1 MKNIKFFSR
10 SLFGIYMVAVAACT
24 DLSEEPYDTILKDNF
39 FSSKEDVIRATLRTY
54 DHAHSTIADPW
65 YTVQSNTSD
74 EQMTPNRQGHW
85 LDGQYY
91 YRLHY
96 HTWTSQDGF
105 ANSMWNNSYVGI
117 AQANNS
123 IEDLQS
129 LDVTRFGFTD
139 AEVQRFIAELRVFR
153 AWYHLRLFDFYR
165 NIVISTQY
173 KDADPRPLQAT
184 PQETFD
190 FIERELTDAVASL
203 PKKGEVANYE
213 GRWTQAGAMSLLVR
227 LYLNAEAW
235 TGTAR
240 YDDCAKIAEDIIAG
254 VYGTYAIEDRW
265 DAPFDYDNDR
275 SPETIF
281 AFPSRL
287 AYARYHY
294 NNNMYWWSIP
304 FRGAPYFQVTTI
316 GSGNPKFALQP
327 GRDVDGNEY
336 PFALGKPF
344 VKFQRYPDDV
354 RLKLYR
360 NLGNSRREGM
370 FLFGYLEDP
379 VTGERIKSDN
389 GYDLYIRDQ
398 VGVFNRSVD
407 GELVSYGPGEVNPDK
422 QSDMTHADQNSG
434 IHIVKYPL
442 YPSTDPNSLE
452 SDYVEIRL
460 AEIYYSL
467 AECRF
472 REGNT
477 AEASRLLN
485 AVRHRYYPEGSPSL
499 YNEDGSELDEQ
510 ELLDEWGREFLAE
523 ARRRTDL
530 VRWGKF
536 STGTWWDK
544 EPDADDHTNIMP
556 IGQNVLNASPQL
568 IQNEGYN

>member
-1 MKNIKFFSR
+1 MNRKLIYGLTLGMG
-10 SLFGIYMVAVAACT
+10 LFAVGCT
-24 DLSEEPYDTILKDNF
+24 DLSETPYDTILKNNYF
-39 FSSKEDVIRATLRTY
+39 TSREDVIRATLRTY
-54 DHAHSTIADPW
+54 DHAHSTVAGDW
-65 YTVQSNTSD
+65 YTVQSDASD

-91 YRLHY
+91 YRFHY
-96 HTWTSQDGF
+96 HTWTAQDGF
-105 ANSMWNNSYVGI
+105 ASGIWENAYQGI

-123 IEDLQS
+123 IEDLQT
-129 LDVTRFGFTD
+129 LDTEQFGLTPE
-139 AEVQRFIAELRVFR
+139 EVSRFIAELRVFR
-153 AWYHLRLFDFYR
+153 AWYHLRLFDVYR

-173 KDADPRPLQAT
+173 AGADPKPLQST
-184 PQETFD
+184 PQEVFD
-190 FIERELTDAVASL
+190 FIESELKEAVADL
-203 PKKGEVANYE
+203 PVRGEIADYD
-213 GRWTQAGAMSLLVR
+213 GRWTKAGAMSLLVR
-227 LYLNAEAW
+227 LYLNAETY
-235 TGTAR
+235 TGTAK
-240 YDDCAKIAEDIIAG
+240 YTECAAIAQDIIDG

-265 DAPFDYDNDR
+265 DAPFDYDNQN
-275 SPETIF
+275 SSETIF
-281 AFPSRL
+281 AFPARL

-304 FRGAPYFQVTTI
+304 FRGHPYFGVTTV

-336 PFALGKPF
+336 PFELGKPF

-354 RLKLYR
+354 RLKKYK
-360 NLGNSRREGM
+360 NLGGSKREGM
-370 FLFGYLEDP
+370 FLYGYLENP
-379 VTGERIKSDN
+379 ETGERIQSDN
-389 GYDLYIRDQ
+389 GYELYIRDQ
-398 VGVFNRSVD
+398 VGIFNRSVN
-407 GELVSYGPGEVNPDK
+407 GVLTSYGPDEVNPDK

-434 IHIVKYPL
+434 IYVVKYPL

-467 AECRF
+467 AECKF
-472 REGNT
+472 RAGDR

-485 AVRHRYYPEGSPSL
+485 VVRARYYPAGSESL
-499 YNEDGSELDEQ
+499 YAEDGSELTEA

-556 IGQNVLNASPQL
+556 IGLDVMNASPQL
-568 IQNEGYN
+568 IQNPGYN

>member
-1 MKNIKFFSR
+1 MKKNIFLHRFMWGACI
-10 SLFGIYMVAVAACT
+10 LFAACT
-24 DLSEEPYDTILKDNF
+24 DLSEEPYNTILKSNF

-65 YTVQSNTSD
+65 YTIQSDASD

-105 ANSMWNNSYVGI
+105 ANNMWNNAYQGI

-123 IEDLQS
+123 IEDLQT
-129 LDVTRFGFTD
+129 LDVTRFGFT
-139 AEVQRFIAELRVFR
+139 AEEVAGFIAELRVFR
-153 AWYHLRLFDFYR
+153 AWYHMRLFDVYR
-165 NIVISTQY
+165 NIIISTKY
-173 KDADPRPLQAT
+173 ADADPRLPQSS
-184 PQETFD
+184 PQETFN
-190 FIERELTDAVASL
+190 FIEQELKEAVADL
-203 PKKGEVANYE
+203 PVKGEVANYE
-213 GRWTQAGAMSLLVR
+213 GRWTKAGAMSLLVR
-227 LYLNAEAW
+227 LYLNSEAW
-235 TGTAR
+235 TGVAK
-240 YDDCAKIAEDIIAG
+240 YEECAAVAQDIVSG
-254 VYGTYAIEDRW
+254 TYGTYAIEDRW
-265 DAPFDYDNDR
+265 DAPFDYNNEQ
-275 SPETIF
+275 SSETIF

-304 FRGAPYFQVTTI
+304 FRAAPYFGVTTI
-316 GSGNPKFALQP
+316 GGGNPKFALQP

-336 PFALGKPF
+336 PFELGKHF

-354 RLKLYR
+354 RLKVYR
-360 NLGNSRREGM
+360 NLGNSKREGM
-370 FLFGYLEDP
+370 FLYGYIVNP
-379 VTGERIKSDN
+379 STGDRIQSDN
-389 GYDLYIRDQ
+389 GYDLYLRDQ

-407 GELVSYGPGEVNPDK
+407 GELVSYGPDEVNPDK

-452 SDYVEIRL
+452 SDYVEVRL

-467 AECRF
+467 AECKF
-472 REGNT
+472 RAGDR

-485 AVRHRYYPEGSPSL
+485 IVRKRYYPEGSASL
-499 YNEDGSELDEQ
+499 YNEDGSELTEA

-530 VRWGKF
+530 VRWDKF
-536 STGTWWDK
+536 SKGTWWDK

-556 IGQNVLNASPQL
+556 IGQNVLNASPHL
-568 IQNEGYN
+568 IQNPGYN

>member
-1 MKNIKFFSR
+1 MKKYKYISIF
-10 SLFGIYMVAVAACT
+10 LIGICT
-24 DLSEEPYDTILKDNF
+24 VMYSSCTKLDEEPYGTILKSSYF
-39 FSSKEDVIRATLRTY
+39 KSKEDVIRATLRTY

-65 YTVQSNTSD
+65 YTVQSDASD

-85 LDGQYY
+85 VDGQYY

-105 ANSMWNNSYVGI
+105 ANNMWNNSYAGI

-129 LDVTRFGFTD
+129 LDLAKFGVTE
-139 AEVQRFIAELRVFR
+139 AEAKRFIAELRVFR

-173 KDADPRPLQAT
+173 AGADPRPLQST
-184 PQETFD
+184 PQETFA
-190 FIERELTDAVASL
+190 FIEKELKEAMLDL
-203 PKKGEVANYE
+203 PKKGEVSNYE

-227 LYLNAEAW
+227 LYLNAEVW
-235 TGTAR
+235 TGTAKFNE
-240 YDDCAKIAEDIIAG
+240 CAIVAQDIIDG
-254 VYGTYAIEDRW
+254 KYGSYAIEDRW
-265 DAPFDYDNDR
+265 DAPFDYNNQN
-275 SPETIF
+275 SSETIF

-294 NNNMYWWSIP
+294 GNNMYWWSIP
-304 FRGAPYFQVTTI
+304 FQGAPYFGVTTI

-336 PFALGKPF
+336 SFELGKLF

-354 RLKLYR
+354 RLKLYK
-360 NLGNSRREGM
+360 NLGGSKREGM
-370 FLFGYLEDP
+370 FLYGYLNNP
-379 VTGERIKSDN
+379 TTGQRIKSDN
-389 GYDLYIRDQ
+389 GYELYLRDQ
-398 VGVFNRSVD
+398 VGIFNRSVD
-407 GELVSYGPGEVNPDK
+407 GTLVSYGPGEVNPDK
-422 QSDMTHADQNSG
+422 QSDMTYADQNSG
-434 IHIVKYPL
+434 IYIVKYPL

-467 AECRF
+467 AEVKF
-472 REGNT
+472 RAGDKSS
-477 AEASRLLN
+477 AAKLLN
-485 AVRHRYYPEGSPSL
+485 KVRARYYPAGSSSL
-499 YNEDGSELDEQ
+499 YDESGSNLTES

-530 VRWGKF
+530 VRWNKF

-544 EPDADDHTNIMP
+544 QPDADNHTDIMP
-556 IGQNVLNASPQL
+556 IGQNVRGASPQL
-568 IQNEGYN
+568 NQNPGYE

>member
-1 MKNIKFFSR
+1 MNRKLIYGLTLGMG
-10 SLFGIYMVAVAACT
+10 LFAVGCT
-24 DLSEEPYDTILKDNF
+24 DLDETPYDTILKNNYFTSRD
-39 FSSKEDVIRATLRTY
+39 DVIRATLRTY
-54 DHAHSTIADPW
+54 DHAHSTIAGDW
-65 YTVQSNTSD
+65 YTVQSDASD

-91 YRLHY
+91 YRFHY
-96 HTWTSQDGF
+96 HTWTAQDGF
-105 ANSMWNNSYVGI
+105 ASGIWNNAYQGI

-123 IEDLQS
+123 IEDLQT
-129 LDVTRFGFTD
+129 LDTEQFGLTQE
-139 AEVQRFIAELRVFR
+139 EVSRFIAELRVFR
-153 AWYHLRLFDFYR
+153 AWYHLRLFDVYR
-165 NIVISTQY
+165 NIVISTKY
-173 KDADPRPLQAT
+173 ADADPKPLQST
-184 PQETFD
+184 PQEVFD
-190 FIERELTDAVASL
+190 FIESELKEAVADL
-203 PKKGEVANYE
+203 PVRGEIADYD
-213 GRWTQAGAMSLLVR
+213 GRWTKAGAMSLLVR
-227 LYLNAEAW
+227 LYLNAEAY
-235 TGTAR
+235 TGTAK
-240 YDDCAKIAEDIIAG
+240 YTECAAVAQDIIDG

-265 DAPFDYDNDR
+265 DAPFDYDNQN
-275 SPETIF
+275 SSETIF

-304 FRGAPYFQVTTI
+304 FRGAPYFGVTTV

-336 PFALGKPF
+336 PFELGKPF

-354 RLKLYR
+354 RLKKYK
-360 NLGNSRREGM
+360 NLGGSKREGM
-370 FLFGYLEDP
+370 FLYGYLEDP
-379 VTGERIKSDN
+379 ATGERIQSDN
-389 GYDLYIRDQ
+389 GYELYIRDQ
-398 VGVFNRSVD
+398 VGIFNRSVD
-407 GELVSYGPGEVNPDK
+407 GVLTSYGPDEVNPDK

-434 IHIVKYPL
+434 IYVVKYPL

-467 AECRF
+467 AECKF
-472 REGNT
+472 RAGDR

-485 AVRHRYYPEGSPSL
+485 VVRARYYPAGSESL
-499 YNEDGSELDEQ
+499 YAEDGSELTEA

-556 IGQNVLNASPQL
+556 IGLDVMNASPQL
-568 IQNEGYN
+568 IQNPGYN